1 VNRRSVSPIS
11 ALHRASIAKVA
22 DSPMQNLCASSALAV
37 HMKHG
42 RGSHR
47 SPESDALWGGGGKG
61 RWVVQFRRMG
71 FGILPMFHR
80 QAHPVL
86 ASSDFDVYAGNCD
99 LNWPGLG

>member
-1 VNRRSVSPIS
+1 
-11 ALHRASIAKVA
+11 
-22 DSPMQNLCASSALAV
+22 MQNLCASSALAV

-42 RGSHR
+42 RGFSSFPR
-47 SPESDALWGGGGKG
+47 IRCALGRWGKG

-86 ASSDFDVYAGNCD
+86 ASTDFDVYAGNCD
-99 LNWPGLG
+99 LNWPGLGQYGFAPYLIASA